1 MGRTLIL
8 AEDILTG
15 EKHAVAN
22 GIPRSYV
29 VTPQSTHRARGCRF
43 DNFVIVGNP
52 VFSVAAWA
60 EVTPAF
66 LHAGGDVLDRLQ
78 FQMLRILPPPIQ
90 LEREDVHGG

>member
-8 AEDILTG
+8 AEDVLTG

-29 VTPQSTHRARGCRF
+29 VTPRSTDRARGCRF
-43 DNFVIVGNP
+43 DDFVTVGSP
-52 VFSVAAWA
+52 VFSVDGWA

-66 LHAGGDVLDRLQ
+66 LHAGSDVLDRLQ

-90 LEREDVHGG
+90 LEREDVQGG